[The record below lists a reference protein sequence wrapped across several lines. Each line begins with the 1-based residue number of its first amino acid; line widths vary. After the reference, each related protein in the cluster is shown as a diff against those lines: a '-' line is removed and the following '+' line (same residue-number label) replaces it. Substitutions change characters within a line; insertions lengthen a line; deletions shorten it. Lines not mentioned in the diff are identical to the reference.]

1 MNSSGYE
8 NYNPKNRKKRMA
20 AIIISAAVAVS
31 AASAVGFCCY
41 KFYNDPYWQTLDS
54 FNKLKNSESFSFEIK
69 TKQTIS
75 LDLPVLENQYIGN
88 ETVYRGDVQF
98 DNDKDELI
106 MLAESDK
113 NSVLLYNKDGNWKI
127 ARKEN
132 KDDAK
137 WSEEEIIPSD
147 VFNDKDAETVE
158 FSNINM
164 IAKSSSKGFGLI
176 SDAFKGYKFLSE
188 YSDLKLSRGEKTEEI
203 NGYIYISDILEDSQ
217 SDGSNKDN
225 PLFSAIM
232 TLMGDESGTMNMNS
246 MKCSEG
252 EICLNTSNNYPDN
265 LTFDCSV
272 TFEAS
277 EFLAEKAKD
286 IPKLQSIIGFL
297 GGFIDTEAKCEIS
310 SDIQIFNY
318 GKAHID
324 NEVTKDF
331 ID

>member
-8 NYNPKNRKKRMA
+8 NFYPQKRKKRMA

-31 AASAVGFCCY
+31 AVSAVGFCCY
-41 KFYNDPYWQTLDS
+41 KFYNDPYWQALHS

-75 LDLPVLENQYIGN
+75 LDLPVLANQYIGN
-88 ETVYRGDVQF
+88 ETVYKGDVQF
-98 DNDKDELI
+98 DSDKNELI
-106 MLAESDK
+106 MLAESDT

-147 VFNDKDAETVE
+147 VFDDKDADTVE

-164 IAKSSSKGFGLI
+164 IAKNCSKGLGLI

-203 NGYIYISDILEDSQ
+203 NGSLYISDIIEDSQ

-232 TLMGDESGTMNMNS
+232 TLMGDESGTMNMSS
-246 MKCSEG
+246 MKFSDG
-252 EICLNTSNNYPDN
+252 DICLNTGNNYPDN

-272 TFEAS
+272 TFDAS

-286 IPKLQSIIGFL
+286 IPELQSIIGLL
-297 GGFIDTEAKCEIS
+297 GGIIDTEAKCEIS